1 MLKITAGTVEA
12 AIHHIELTTGAWDL
26 EYRLRR
32 ALGID
37 ELLESDSDASLCD
50 ALGDLAA
57 ALMEL
62 DPTLNRHTWNDEFAP
77 LKRALR
83 RREAQRRLIETRAR
97 RMSARIADLADQSA
111 TEGGANI
118 SQGAV
123 TPRRRS
129 VGAV

>member
-1 MLKITAGTVEA
+1 MLKITAETVEA
-12 AIHHIELTTGAWDL
+12 AIRHVELTTGRWDL

-37 ELLESDSDASLCD
+37 ELLESDSDASLCE

-62 DPTLNRHTWNDEFAP
+62 DPKLDRHTWNDEFAP

-97 RMSARIADLADQSA
+97 RMSARISDLAGQTA
-111 TEGGANI
+111 AGGGANI
-118 SQGAV
+118 SQGAAA
-123 TPRRRS
+123 PRRRRI
-129 VGAV
+129 GAL